1 MKNNLLLLLAF
12 LCTTVFYAQTNGIA
26 YQAVIYKPDGKSF
39 PGIPKSTSPMADAA
53 ICLRFTFVDD
63 ASAVEYQETITTK
76 TDGFGI
82 VNTTI
87 GSGTQSAG
95 YVLAFKDI
103 KWNVSNKILKVELNE
118 NGSCDSFT
126 EISSQSFASAPFAF
140 NSITANNV
148 TGIVA
153 LANGGTGAD
162 NVDDALINLG
172 AEDILNKSVDVL
184 LDANSDQKY
193 PSVKAMKKY
202 VDGRA
207 AVSLKENVIDYKAVN
222 GQIQFKTS
230 IPIVN
235 DNNISVYR
243 NGIRINIIVADPNT
257 VQLEPGVICFAND
270 EIKIVQL
277 YLQ

>member
-1 MKNNLLLLLAF
+1 MKNNVVLLLVF
-12 LCTTVFYAQTNGIA
+12 LCTTVFYAQSNGIA
-26 YQAVIYKPDGKSF
+26 YQAVIYKPDAKSF
-39 PGIPKSTSPMADAA
+39 PGVPKSTSPMADEA
-53 ICLRFTFVDD
+53 ICLRFTFLDD
-63 ASAVEYQETITTK
+63 TNVVEYQETITTK
-76 TDGFGI
+76 TDEFGI

-87 GSGTQSAG
+87 GSGAQSGG

-103 KWNVSNKILKVELNE
+103 KWNVSNKTLKVELDE
-118 NGSCDSFT
+118 KGSCDSFT
-126 EISSQSFASAPFAF
+126 EISRQSFASAPFAF
-140 NSITANNV
+140 NAIMANNV
-148 TGIVA
+148 SGIVA

-235 DNNISVYR
+235 DKNISVYR

-257 VQLEPGVICFAND
+257 IQLEAGVICYAND

-277 YLQ
+277 Y